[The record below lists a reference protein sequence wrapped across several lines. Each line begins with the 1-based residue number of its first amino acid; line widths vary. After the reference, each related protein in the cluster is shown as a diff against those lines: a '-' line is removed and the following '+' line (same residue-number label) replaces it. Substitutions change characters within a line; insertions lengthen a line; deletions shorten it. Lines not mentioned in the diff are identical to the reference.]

1 MAASGLQKLCTKQVN
16 SSSAA
21 SDSCPLS
28 YLRSSFL
35 ASLPVASYVPDPR
48 ASLGFLIHPKAV
60 FCFKASAPISFV
72 WNTLPPS
79 ALSSSYLSEA
89 FLTHLIQSTSSSH
102 SNSLFI
108 TASSL
113 FLSGCLFQFIVSRHI
128 YLSIVSLSHQ
138 MALQGARTMATYL
151 IH

>member
-35 ASLPVASYVPDPR
+35 ASLPLASYVPDPR

-60 FCFKASAPISFV
+60 FASR
-72 WNTLPPS
+72 L
-79 ALSSSYLSEA
+79 L
-89 FLTHLIQSTSSSH
+89 HLFP
-102 SNSLFI
+102 LFGI
-108 TASSL
+108 L
-113 FLSGCLFQFIVSRHI
+113 FLLQRSVQVTLARP
-128 YLSIVSLSHQ
+128 SLP
-138 MALQGARTMATYL
+138 
-151 IH
+151 I